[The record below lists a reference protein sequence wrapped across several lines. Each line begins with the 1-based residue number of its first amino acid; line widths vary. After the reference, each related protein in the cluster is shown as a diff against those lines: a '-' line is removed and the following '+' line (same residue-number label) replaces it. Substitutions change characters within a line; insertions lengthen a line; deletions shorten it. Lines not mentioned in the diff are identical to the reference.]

1 MNILFLGDIVGR
13 SGRNAVAT
21 YLPSLVEDHQLDF
34 VVINGENSAG
44 GFGITEEILQNTL
57 DAGADVVTTGN
68 HVWDQREALVFAER
82 QERFLRPIN
91 YPSGTPGKGY
101 GLYRSRNGAD
111 VLVCN
116 VMGQLFMEPLSDPMS
131 AIEELMEKFPLGQAV
146 DFAIFDV
153 HAEATSEKQSI
164 GYFLDGN
171 ATLVVGTHTH
181 IPTADHRILPK
192 GTAYMTDAGMCGC
205 YDSVIGMDVEEPVRR
220 MRERTPGSRLEAASG
235 EGAISGLAV
244 RADDATGLAIECEP
258 IRKGAF
264 ISQAFPS
271 FWEK

>member
-13 SGRNAVAT
+13 SGRRAVADH
-21 YLPSLVEDHQLDF
+21 LPGLVEKHQLDF

-82 QERFLRPIN
+82 QERFLRPMN
-91 YPSGTPGKGY
+91 FPKGTPGKGA
-101 GLYRSRNGAD
+101 GVYRARNGAD

-116 VMGQLFMEPLSDPMS
+116 LMGQLFMEPLSDPMAS
-131 AIEELMEKFPLGQAV
+131 LDELLSTFRLGRDM
-146 DFAIFDV
+146 DFAIYDI

-164 GYFLDGN
+164 GYFLDGD

-181 IPTADHRILPK
+181 IPTADHRVLPK
-192 GTAYMTDAGMCGC
+192 GTAYMSDAGMCGC
-205 YDSVIGMDVEEPVRR
+205 YDSVIGMDKEEPVRR
-220 MRERTPGSRLEAASG
+220 IRERTPGSRLEAASG
-235 EGAISGLAV
+235 PGAISGIAV
-244 RADDATGLAIECEP
+244 KADEKTGLAIECAPVRIGE
-258 IRKGAF
+258 F
-264 ISQAFPS
+264 ISNTVPP
-271 FWEK
+271 FWS